1 MNLFVAELW
10 RFRSRRVVWVLLIVV
25 LSAIT
30 LGMAIRAATST
41 YDAAQTFTGVDSDC
55 VERLI
60 ARGEFSGDTSPCET
74 VQFADDDRANLRDLH
89 AVLRGFGPVFVLLA
103 ITLAASCLGAE
114 FGAASLSTQLLF
126 EPRRIRVWLTKLS
139 AVMVGV
145 AIVVAIIT
153 AFLAGTYSLVA
164 ATRGTTVGVD
174 ATWWADR
181 ALDGARIVVACMLGA
196 ALGFAITAFARR
208 TVAALGVFVGLFI
221 LEPLLYQVTDTFDAR
236 LPLWP
241 LLTFVFDPFSEFDF
255 STENNVGLTSL
266 GDALLPPLVWTIAL
280 VALAGWRFRRAEI
293 R

>member
-10 RFRSRRVVWVLLIVV
+10 RFRSRRVVWVLLVIV
-25 LSAIT
+25 LGAIA
-30 LGMAIRAATST
+30 LGMTIRAATST
-41 YDAAQTFTGVDSDC
+41 YDSTQTFTGVDGDC
-55 VERLI
+55 VEDLI
-60 ARGEFSGDTSPCET
+60 APGDTSSCET
-74 VQFADDDRANLRDLH
+74 VQYADDDRAELKDLH
-89 AVLRGFGPVFVLLA
+89 AVLRGFGPVFVLLS

-126 EPRRIRVWLTKLS
+126 EPRRTKVWVTKLF

-145 AIVVAIIT
+145 GIVVAIIT
-153 AFLAGTYSLVA
+153 AFLAATYAGVA
-164 ATRGTTVGVD
+164 ATRGVTDGVD
-174 ATWWADR
+174 TEWWTDR
-181 ALDGARIVVACMLGA
+181 VLDAARIVVACMIGA

-255 STENNVGLTSL
+255 STDSSFGLTSL
-266 GDALLPPLVWTIAL
+266 GDALLPPLLWTVAL
-280 VALAGWRFRRAEI
+280 VAVAGWRFRRAEI

>member
-1 MNLFVAELW
+1 
-10 RFRSRRVVWVLLIVV
+10 
-25 LSAIT
+25 
-30 LGMAIRAATST
+30 
-41 YDAAQTFTGVDSDC
+41 VDGDC
-55 VERLI
+55 VDDLVV
-60 ARGEFSGDTSPCET
+60 RGEFTGDTTPCEKL
-74 VQFADDDRANLRDLH
+74 QFADDDRAKLRDLH

-126 EPRRIRVWLTKLS
+126 EPRRVRVWVTKLS

-145 AIVVAIIT
+145 GVVIGVIT

-164 ATRGTTVGVD
+164 ATRGTTEGVD
-174 ATWWADR
+174 RAWWSDR
-181 ALDGARIVVACMLGA
+181 ALDGARIVIACMLGA

-221 LEPLLYQVTDTFDAR
+221 LEPLLYEVTDTFDAR

-255 STENNVGLTSL
+255 SAENNFGLASL
-266 GDALLPPLVWTIAL
+266 GDALLPPLVWTITL